1 MIEYKKIQSNGNNFL
16 LLDNRGLHYDAETL
30 TRYTVRDCDIKKGIG
45 ADGMLVIEPSETA
58 DFKMRIINANGFESE
73 MCGNGAR
80 CIALYAYEKGI
91 ADIEMT
97 FETLAGPIRA
107 RVNEERVK
115 IGMGTY
121 STVGSDEVRRLAVDD
136 LEINYLYMVVGV
148 PHVIVF
154 WEDNFEFDRA
164 LMMRVGH
171 AFDTNHDVFPRGTN
185 VNFVRK
191 LDTNKIEVITYE
203 RGVED
208 ITDSCGT
215 GSCASA
221 VLASER
227 YNMTSPIDAINIGG
241 INTVYFHKDGA
252 KATID
257 LEGLVQYSGDIRCAS
272 LPHKID

>member
-45 ADGMLVIEPSETA
+45 ADGMLVIEPSETT

-97 FETLAGPIRA
+97 FETLAGPMRA
-107 RVNEERVK
+107 SVNEERVK

-121 STVGSDEVRRLAVDD
+121 STVGSDEVRHLVVDD
-136 LEINYLYMVVGV
+136 REIHYLYMVVGV

-154 WEDNFEFDRA
+154 WEDNGEFDRA
-164 LMMRVGH
+164 SMMRVGH

-221 VLASER
+221 VLASKR
-227 YNMTSPIDAINIGG
+227 YDMKSPVDAINIGG
-241 INTVYFHKDGA
+241 TNTVYFHMEGA
-252 KATID
+252 KVTID
-257 LEGLVQYSGDIRCAS
+257 LEGIVQYSGDIRCAS